1 MGKMSRQ
8 AAKSLDLMPAGVHI
22 PLDGLAYEHERRDV
36 AGLLASVQEKCGA
49 GAVCLGLAGF
59 SMPAE
64 WEMRRDML
72 SNRGTTHWD
81 ELASVRIG

>member
-1 MGKMSRQ
+1 MFC
-8 AAKSLDLMPAGVHI
+8 GVV
-22 PLDGLAYEHERRDV
+22 G
-36 AGLLASVQEKCGA
+36 KCGA
-49 GAVCLGLAGF
+49 GAVGLGLAGF

-81 ELASVRIG
+81 ELVSARIG